1 MFRKAVPQDLVK
13 FGLVPE
19 LVGRLPIIA
28 VLDEL
33 DENAL
38 VRILTEP
45 NALIRQYKNCF
56 LLII

>member
-1 MFRKAVPQDLVK
+1 MHNVFRKVVPQDLVK

-33 DENAL
+33 DE
-38 VRILTEP
+38 E
-45 NALIRQYKNCF
+45 ALIK
-56 LLII
+56 I